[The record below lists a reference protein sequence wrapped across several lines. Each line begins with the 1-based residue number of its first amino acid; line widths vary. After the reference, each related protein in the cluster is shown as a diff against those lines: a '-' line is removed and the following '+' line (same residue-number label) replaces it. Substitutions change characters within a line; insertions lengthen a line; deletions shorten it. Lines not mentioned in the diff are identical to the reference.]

1 MREERTMSKAKSAV
15 IFIFMLFVIG
25 TLLWEVGKVIAVWK
39 WILS

>member
-1 MREERTMSKAKSAV
+1 MSKAKAAV

-39 WILS
+39 WVFS